1 MMLAT
6 LLLSWL
12 QPVGPAT
19 SSALSF
25 DQLAGFVRTELF
37 QETSIKPNR
46 WSVVQIAAGPPQS
59 SSGQRLAAVPSRV
72 DYHFVVDST
81 GRIRSSSR
89 WQAQRPLPEAPY
101 AIRIRID
108 QSAKGAP
115 MTKAQWYC
123 IEAVTR
129 ELSRYLAPAG
139 ESLPIQLDREWARV
153 YEVDESTVYTISPT
167 GG

>member
-46 WSVVQIAAGPPQS
+46 WGMVQIAAGPAQ
-59 SSGQRLAAVPSRV
+59 SSGQRLTAVPGRD

-89 WQAQRPLPEAPY
+89 WQAQRPLADAPY

-108 QSAKGAP
+108 QSAPGEP

-139 ESLPIQLDREWARV
+139 ESLPIHLDREWARV
-153 YEVDESTVYTISPT
+153 YEIDESTVYTVSPT
-167 GG
+167 DG